1 MGRLSLTPQ
10 YAPNFGWAQ
19 VRDLHLGVRHVR
31 PPSPQG
37 GDGTRAHGTIK
48 HGGEE
53 SPLDNSGRVGKTLIG
68 THLPDSGPRYRL
80 VNTAK
85 AEGQV
90 AIWWYLESHD
100 FRLPTHSP
108 CNSKFLTTLLTVKT
122 VNYEHASP
130 LEDRA
135 IREIVGLAMD
145 APAKAKSGHPG
156 TAMALAPLAV
166 TLFSRVLRH
175 DPTHPDWI
183 DRDRFIL
190 SCGHA
195 SILQYGIARV
205 FGYGITRED
214 LMEFRQPHSR
224 TPGHPE
230 VGVTPTVEVTTGPL
244 GQGLANGVGMA
255 IAERYLRASY
265 GPELVNHHTWVIAG
279 DGCIEEGISH
289 EAASLAG
296 ALKLSGLTVIYDDNR
311 ITIDGD
317 TNLALADD
325 TPARFRAYGWNV
337 LELGEVANDC
347 NALEAGLRAA
357 KAESERPTLLILR
370 SHIGFPATAMVDRR
384 EAHGSPFSTDVIR
397 DTKVALGVDPEI
409 SFNVAD
415 DLPSAIVES
424 LTEQRSERKHWESR
438 VTASGESGAKLLL
451 QMASGGVPAVSPS
464 MGRYDEG
471 SKVATRKAMQRAIDA
486 LSPVAPGLLSGSADL
501 TDNTGVLLPNEVAQS
516 AENPQGR
523 QIYYGIREFAM
534 GAAMVGMALHGGVR
548 PVGSTFFVFSDYVR
562 PAIRLAALSEAPVTF
577 VFTHDSIGVG
587 EDGPTHQPIEHL
599 MALRAMPGVHVV
611 RPSDAN
617 EALQLIGDVI
627 STHTKGPTALILSR
641 QDLPVLGG
649 SDAANS
655 ANGALKGGYVLR
667 DHQSAVFTLVATGS
681 EVGVAVGAADELAT
695 EGIQVRVVALP
706 CWECFEEQP
715 KDYRA
720 SVLRRD
726 LPSLSIEAG
735 ATLGWAKYADESL
748 GIDTFG
754 ISAPGDFVFE
764 YFNLTPSA
772 VAKAVRHRLEHA

>member
-1 MGRLSLTPQ
+1 M
-10 YAPNFGWAQ
+10 
-19 VRDLHLGVRHVR
+19 D
-31 PPSPQG
+31 
-37 GDGTRAHGTIK
+37 D
-48 HGGEE
+48 
-53 SPLDNSGRVGKTLIG
+53 SGRIGESLICP
-68 THLPDSGPRYRL
+68 HLPDGGSRYRL
-80 VNTAK
+80 IDTPK
-85 AEGQV
+85 AQGEV
-90 AIWWYLESHD
+90 AIWWDLECHD

-108 CNSKFLTTLLTVKT
+108 CDRKFLTTLLTVET
-122 VNYEHASP
+122 VKYEHATP

-166 TLFSRVLRH
+166 TLFSRVMRH
-175 DPTHPDWI
+175 DPTHPGWF

-205 FGYGITRED
+205 FGYGVTRDD

-244 GQGLANGVGMA
+244 GQGIANGVGMA
-255 IAERYLRASY
+255 LAERYLRASY
-265 GPELVNHHTWVIAG
+265 GSELVQHHTWVIAG

-317 TNLALADD
+317 TDLALADD

-357 KAESERPTLLILR
+357 KFESERPTLLVLR
-370 SHIGFPATAMVDRR
+370 SHIGYPASVMVDRR
-384 EAHGSPFSTDVIR
+384 EAHGSPFSAEVIQ
-397 DTKVALGVDPEI
+397 DTKLALGLDPDI
-409 SFNVAD
+409 AFNVSD
-415 DLPSAIVES
+415 DLPSAMVES
-424 LTEQRSERKHWESR
+424 LALQRSERTHWESR
-438 VTASGESGAKLLL
+438 LTASGELGARLLA
-451 QMASGGVPAVSPS
+451 QVVSGGVPSVAPV
-464 MGRYDEG
+464 MARYEEG

-486 LSPVAPGLLSGSADL
+486 LATVAPGLLSGSADL
-501 TDNTGVLLPNEVAQS
+501 TDNTGVLLPNELAQS
-516 AENPQGR
+516 AQNPSGR

-587 EDGPTHQPIEHL
+587 EDGPTHQPVEHL

-641 QDLPVLGG
+641 QDLPVLQG
-649 SDAANS
+649 SDAVNS
-655 ANGALKGGYVLR
+655 TAGAKKGGYILR
-667 DHQSAVFTLVATGS
+667 DHASAVFTLVATGS
-681 EVGVAVGAADELAT
+681 EVGAAVGAADELAG
-695 EGIQVRVVALP
+695 EGVQVRVVALP

-715 KDYRA
+715 KDYRLA
-720 SVLRRD
+720 VMRRD
-726 LPSLSIEAG
+726 IPSLSVEAG

-754 ISAPGDFVFE
+754 LSAPGDFVFE

-772 VAKAVRHRLEHA
+772 VAAAVRHRLEHA